1 MKLEKSRVLLCEEG
15 RGAGTKK
22 RGEDGC
28 EYRLHGIQVLTAPL
42 RPCSLFLLNEVIG
55 ASVSTRSGALFELHG
70 SINVSSPRM

>member
-1 MKLEKSRVLLCEEG
+1 MKLESRVSLCEEG
-15 RGAGTKK
+15 RGAGAK

-55 ASVSTRSGALFELHG
+55 APMSTRTGALFELHS
-70 SINVSSPRM
+70 SINVSSPWM